1 MPTRS
6 KRKRILPVFL
16 TVMLIA
22 AMTVATVYAYLKTS
36 TPAVTNSFAADV
48 DPVLSITEAFDKKTK
63 SNVAVQVEKAG
74 ETTYTVYVRAAIVVT
89 WKDASGNVLATKPV
103 AGVDYTI
110 YLNIEDGEGEP
121 EPWFLHTDGY
131 YYCKSPVKSGNATP
145 VLIKTCAP
153 VEGKTP
159 TGYAL
164 NVEIIAQA
172 IQAKGNTDD
181 PSELPAVTDAWGVYV
196 DSDGNLS
203 PTP

>member
-1 MPTRS
+1 MPTQS

-22 AMTVATVYAYLKTS
+22 AVTVATVYAYLKTS

-48 DPVLSITEAFDKKTK
+48 DPVLSIVEAFDKKTK

-89 WKDASGNVLATKPV
+89 WKDAENGDVLATKPV
-103 AGVDYTI
+103 AGTDYLIDVNGSGWFFNT
-110 YLNIEDGEGEP
+110 NDGFYYHKAAVAGGDK
-121 EPWFLHTDGY
+121 TD
-131 YYCKSPVKSGNATP
+131 

-159 TGYAL
+159 AGYAL

-181 PSELPAVTDAWGVYV
+181 PSEIPAVTDAWGVYV

>member
-22 AMTVATVYAYLKTS
+22 AVTVATVYAYLKTS

-48 DPVLSITEAFDKKTK
+48 DPVLSIVETFEDNVK
-63 SNVAVQVEKAG
+63 SDVAVKVGKTG
-74 ETTYTVYVRAAIVVT
+74 YTVYVRAAIVVT
-89 WKDASGNVLATKPV
+89 WKNAENGDVLATKPV

-110 YLNIEDGEGEP
+110 TLNDSA
-121 EPWFLHTDGY
+121 WFEKGGFYYHTD
-131 YYCKSPVKSGNATP
+131 PVASGESTA
-145 VLIKTCAP
+145 VLINSCIPIAGKAP
-153 VEGKTP
+153 A
-159 TGYAL
+159 GYAL

-196 DSDGNLS
+196 DSDGKLS

>member
-1 MPTRS
+1 MPTQS

-22 AMTVATVYAYLKTS
+22 AVTVATVYAYLKTS

-89 WKDASGNVLATKPV
+89 WKDKDGNVLATKPV
-103 AGVDYTI
+103 AGTDYLI
-110 YLNIEDGEGEP
+110 DVNGSE
-121 EPWFLHTDGY
+121 WFFNTNDSFY
-131 YYCKSPVKSGNATP
+131 YYKAAVAGGDKTD

-153 VEGKTP
+153 VEGKAP
-159 TGYAL
+159 AGYAL

-181 PSELPAVTDAWGVYV
+181 PSEIPAVTDAWGVYV
-196 DSDGNLS
+196 DSDGKLS

>member
-1 MPTRS
+1 MSTQS

-16 TVMLIA
+16 TVLLIA
-22 AMTVATVYAYLKTS
+22 AVTVATVYAYLKTQ

-48 DPVLSITEAFDKKTK
+48 DPVLSIVETFDKKTK
-63 SNVAVQVEKAG
+63 SDVAVQVEKAG

-89 WKDASGNVLATKPV
+89 WKNAENGDVLATKPV

-110 YLNIEDGEGEP
+110 TLNDSA
-121 EPWFLHTDGY
+121 WFEKGGFYYHTD
-131 YYCKSPVKSGNATP
+131 PVASGESTA
-145 VLIKTCAP
+145 VLINSCIPIA
-153 VEGKTP
+153 GKTP
-159 TGYAL
+159 AGYAL

-181 PSELPAVTDAWGVYV
+181 PSEIPAVTDAWGVCV
-196 DSDGNLS
+196 DSYGKLS